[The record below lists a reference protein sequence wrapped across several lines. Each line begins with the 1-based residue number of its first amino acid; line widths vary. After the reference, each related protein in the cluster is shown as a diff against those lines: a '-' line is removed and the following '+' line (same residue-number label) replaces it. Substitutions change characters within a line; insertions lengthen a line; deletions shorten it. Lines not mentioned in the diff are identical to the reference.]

1 MDLNRFDSAN
11 IRFCCTCAKPFY
23 SDSIRSYFNHQCLL
37 CDTIVDCQKK
47 KFKLQNINY
56 SKYELLKDRVKFV
69 INRHNINSILGTQS
83 YPIEDS
89 IGQTHQH
96 QSTKTDWEYMPVKK
110 INAQISEFDKLQ
122 YFTLNRI
129 YSEHNL
135 YEYVLLSNM
144 ISRFTEVELLRAN
157 MSKYYFSLFR
167 YSTLNPPNLIQ
178 LETKLKYYNSKIPK
192 NNPLLTETRKEHIE
206 KHLSVPVGQVINGK
220 TSCKPWIRSTNF
232 SRAIHEINRFIA
244 DHNSPSEC
252 VTFRTV
258 SSLLQVRVYYRL
270 NPVLILIINDIPTIY
285 NRLESFQKPYL
296 VTCYTSNNL
305 LYTLEEMHLNTK
317 GFANLIPDFMGGIE
331 V

>member
-23 SDSIRSYFNHQCLL
+23 SDTIKNFFSQSCLL
-37 CDTIVDCQKK
+37 CDTIVECQKK
-47 KFKLQNINY
+47 QFKVQNQNH
-56 SKYELLKDRVKFV
+56 SKYELLKDRLKFV
-69 INRHNINSILGTQS
+69 INRHNINKILSTQS

-89 IGQTHQH
+89 IGEANQYQH
-96 QSTKTDWEYMPVKK
+96 TKTDWEYMPIKK

-122 YFTLNRI
+122 YFNLSRI

-135 YEYVLLSNM
+135 YEFVLLSNM
-144 ISRFTEVELLRAN
+144 ISRLTDVELLSAN

-167 YSTLNPPNLIQ
+167 YSTINPPNLIE
-178 LETKLKYYNSKIPK
+178 LETKLKYYNTKIPK
-192 NNPLLTETRKEHIE
+192 KEEHLVETRKEHIE
-206 KHLSVPVGQVINGK
+206 KHLLVPEGQLINNK

-244 DHNSPSEC
+244 NHNNPNEC
-252 VTFRTV
+252 VCFRSV
-258 SSLLQVRVYYRL
+258 NSLLQIRVYYRL
-270 NPVLILIINDIPTIY
+270 NPILVLIINDIPTIY
-285 NRLESFQKPYL
+285 NRLETFNKPYL

-305 LYTLEEMHLNTK
+305 LYTLEELHVSNRGK
-317 GFANLIPDFMGGIE
+317 ANLIPDFMGGIE